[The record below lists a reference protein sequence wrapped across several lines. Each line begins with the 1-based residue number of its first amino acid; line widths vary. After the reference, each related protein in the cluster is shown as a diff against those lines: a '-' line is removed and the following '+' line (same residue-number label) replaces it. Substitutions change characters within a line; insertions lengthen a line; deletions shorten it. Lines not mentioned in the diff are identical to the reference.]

1 MFGNELSETTISKTC
16 EILKRDRE
24 SIENCNVNT
33 LRFEVEELYD
43 ISHAYVFSSAIAG
56 DVIEGEIKY
65 KKNIH
70 KLYSLL
76 MNDIEQHLDK
86 GGILI

>member
-24 SIENCNVNT
+24 SIENCNVST

-43 ISHAYVFSSAIAG
+43 ISHAYVFSSAMAG
-56 DVIEGEIKY
+56 DAIEDEIKY
-65 KKNIH
+65 KKNVDE
-70 KLYSLL
+70 LYSLL
-76 MNDIEQHLDK
+76 MNDIEAHLDT

>member
-1 MFGNELSETTISKTC
+1 MFGNELLETTISKTC
-16 EILKRDRE
+16 EVLKRDRE

-56 DVIEGEIKY
+56 DVIEGEIRY
-65 KKNIH
+65 KKNVDE
-70 KLYSLL
+70 LYSML
-76 MNDIEQHLDK
+76 MNDIEAHLDT

>member
-1 MFGNELSETTISKTC
+1 MFGNELLETTISKTC

-24 SIENCNVNT
+24 SIENCNVST

-43 ISHAYVFSSAIAG
+43 ISHEHVLSSALAG
-56 DVIEGEIKY
+56 DAIIAEIVY
-65 KKNIH
+65 KINID

>member
-16 EILKRDRE
+16 EVLNRDRE

-43 ISHAYVFSSAIAG
+43 ISHDHVLSSAMAG
-56 DVIEGEIKY
+56 DAIEAEIKY
-65 KKNIH
+65 KKNVDE
-70 KLYSLL
+70 LYSLL
-76 MNDIEQHLDK
+76 MNDIEDHLDT

>member
-1 MFGNELSETTISKTC
+1 MFGNELLETTISKAC
-16 EILKRDRE
+16 EILKRDKE
-24 SIENCNVNT
+24 SIENCNVSI

-43 ISHAYVFSSAIAG
+43 ISHEYVLSSALAG
-56 DVIEGEIKY
+56 DAITAEIVY
-65 KKNIH
+65 KTNIH

>member
-16 EILKRDRE
+16 EVLKRDRE
-24 SIENCNVNT
+24 SIENCNVST

-56 DVIEGEIKY
+56 DVIEAEIKY
-65 KKNIH
+65 KKNVDE
-70 KLYSLL
+70 LYSLL
-76 MNDIEQHLDK
+76 MNDIEAHLDT

>member
-1 MFGNELSETTISKTC
+1 MFGNELLKTTISKAC
-16 EILKRDRE
+16 EVLKRDRE
-24 SIENCNVNT
+24 SIENCNVST

-43 ISHAYVFSSAIAG
+43 ISHGYVLSSALAG
-56 DVIEGEIKY
+56 DAIIAEILY
-65 KKNIH
+65 KINID

>member
-56 DVIEGEIKY
+56 D
-65 KKNIH
+65 
-70 KLYSLL
+70 
-76 MNDIEQHLDK
+76 EQHLDK

>member
-1 MFGNELSETTISKTC
+1 MFGSELSETTISKAC
-16 EILKRDRE
+16 EVLNRDRE

-43 ISHAYVFSSAIAG
+43 ISHDHVLSSAMAG
-56 DVIEGEIKY
+56 DAIEAEIKY
-65 KKNIH
+65 KKNVDE
-70 KLYSLL
+70 LYSLL
-76 MNDIEQHLDK
+76 MNDIEAHLDT

>member
-16 EILKRDRE
+16 EVLKRDRE
-24 SIENCNVNT
+24 SIENCNVST

-56 DVIEGEIKY
+56 DVIEAEIKY
-65 KKNIH
+65 KKNVDE
-70 KLYSLL
+70 LYSML
-76 MNDIEQHLDK
+76 MNDIEAHLDT

>member
-16 EILKRDRE
+16 EVLKRDRE
-24 SIENCNVNT
+24 SIENCNVST

-43 ISHAYVFSSAIAG
+43 ISHAYVFSSAISG
-56 DVIEGEIKY
+56 DVIEGEIRY
-65 KKNIH
+65 KKNVDE
-70 KLYSLL
+70 LYSML
-76 MNDIEQHLDK
+76 MNDIEAHLDT

>member
-16 EILKRDRE
+16 EVLKRDRE
-24 SIENCNVNT
+24 SIENCNVST

-56 DVIEGEIKY
+56 DVIEAEIKY
-65 KKNIH
+65 KKNVDE
-70 KLYSLL
+70 LYSML
-76 MNDIEQHLDK
+76 MNDIEVHLDT

>member
-1 MFGNELSETTISKTC
+1 MFGNELLETTISKTC
-16 EILKRDRE
+16 EVLKRDRE

-43 ISHAYVFSSAIAG
+43 ISHDYVLTSAMVG
-56 DVIEGEIKY
+56 DAIEAEIKY
-65 KKNIH
+65 KKNVDE
-70 KLYSLL
+70 LYSLL

>member
-76 MNDIEQHLDK
+76 MNDIEQPLDK